1 MTKQLLVVSMLAAA
15 LGVAACKGPE
25 AQPETA
31 AMPAATADGMAPA
44 DAMGDNMAAM
54 PAAGPAVYKVEFTP
68 LWTKASFPVEYPDT
82 SLIHKPHFS
91 GLIGAGHNSSYHLYA
106 IGQPPTPG
114 LERLSEQGKHDPL
127 DAEIKAAVAAG
138 NAVALTESDPL
149 KDFSQTATTQVTVDD
164 AHTMVSLVAMI
175 APSPDWFAGV
185 ADVDLMENGAWV
197 ASKTV
202 DVRPY
207 DSGGDSGDTYLADDA
222 DADPKQPTRLN
233 EDRHFVKDGAVQP
246 VARITFT
253 KM

>member
-15 LGVAACKGPE
+15 LGAAACKQPE

-31 AMPAATADGMAPA
+31 AMPEASMAPA
-44 DAMGDNMAAM
+44 DTMGDNMASAM
-54 PAAGPAVYKVEFTP
+54 PAAGPATYKVEFTP

-82 SLIHKPHFS
+82 SLIHRPHFS
-91 GLIGAGHNSSYHLYA
+91 GLIGTGHNGSYHLYA
-106 IGQPPTPG
+106 LGQPPTPG

-138 NAVALTESDPL
+138 NALALSESEPL
-149 KDFSQTATTQVTVDD
+149 KDFSQTATTQVGVDD
-164 AHTMVSLVAMI
+164 AHPMVSLVAMI

-197 ASKTV
+197 ATKTV
-202 DVRPY
+202 DVQPY

-222 DADPKQPTRLN
+222 DANPKQPTALN
-233 EDRHFVKDGAVQP
+233 ESRHFVKDGTVQP